1 MSASPFHVMIIGG
14 GLGGLC
20 LAQGLKKAG
29 ISVAVYER
37 DRAPDDRLQG
47 YRIHIEPQGNRALA
61 ACLPSEL
68 FNSYLAT
75 SGSGGNGFRIS
86 TEQLKE
92 LVFFRT
98 PASTTESDPAEL
110 DPGKLDLSVSRI
122 TLRQVLLSG
131 LEEVVH
137 FHKTFTH
144 YQGTSDGKVTAFFED
159 GTCASGDVLVG
170 ADGGR
175 SRVRQQLLPR
185 SQLVRTGVVAIMGKL
200 ALTEQIRRLLVP
212 GQLDTATS
220 ILGPKG
226 RAMFV
231 ALHDR
236 GNRPAVGAGAI
247 ATGTIGGNEEAT
259 LHAHTGLLFDNL
271 SDYLFWAF
279 IAREEKYPA
288 KDDVQQMD
296 GAELQRVVLR
306 MIAGWHP
313 RVQQLVR
320 ESDPSTIIWKPLHTS
335 LPIKH
340 WATKRITLVGDAIH
354 SMPPTRGIGGNTALR
369 DAHLLCRQLI
379 AANAGEKALLRAVH
393 DYEAEMLKYG
403 FAAVRGSM
411 QALQL
416 HVADSRLMSTAMLRS
431 MNALFALQR
440 FGSRKAA

>member
-1 MSASPFHVMIIGG
+1 MTTSASPFHVMIIGG

-37 DRAPDDRLQG
+37 DRTPDDRLQG

-61 ACLPSEL
+61 ACLPPAL

-75 SGSGGNGFRIS
+75 SGPGGNGFRIS

-98 PASTTESDPAEL
+98 PASTSEGDPAKL

-131 LEEVVH
+131 LDGVVH
-137 FHKTFTH
+137 FNKTFTH
-144 YQGTSDGKVTAFFED
+144 YQEASDGKVTAFFED
-159 GTCASGDVLVG
+159 GTCASGDMLVG
-170 ADGGR
+170 ADGGK
-175 SRVRQQLLPR
+175 SRVRQQLLPQ

-200 ALTEQIRRLLVP
+200 ALTERVRRLLVP

-231 ALHDR
+231 ALHDL

-247 ATGTIGGNEEAT
+247 GGNEEAT
-259 LHAHTGLLFDNL
+259 LQSHAGLLFDNL

-288 KDDVQQMD
+288 QDDVQQMD
-296 GAELQRVVLR
+296 GAELQQVVLQ
-306 MIAGWHP
+306 MIEGWHP
-313 RVQQLVR
+313 LVQRLVR
-320 ESDPSTIIWKPLHTS
+320 ESDPSTIICKPLHTS
-335 LPIKH
+335 LPIKQ
-340 WATKRITLVGDAIH
+340 WATKRITFVGDAIH

-369 DAHLLCRQLI
+369 DAHLLCQQLI
-379 AANAGEKALLRAVH
+379 AAYSGEKALLRAIH

-440 FGSRKAA
+440 IGSRKAA